1 MKRMH
6 LLTTRNTSQK
16 GLAAV
21 EAAMV
26 FPLLLLFLF
35 GAINYGF
42 ALYNKSII
50 VNASRE
56 AAREGVVVS
65 VGGTP
70 DQSKLNAI
78 AAEIKDE
85 LSQPGRLVT
94 FGASPQPTVTLEPV
108 DGGENV
114 SASITYSFKG
124 VAAGLFAGQGFDAG
138 VPIVANT
145 KMRFE

>member
-1 MKRMH
+1 MKH
-6 LLTTRNTSQK
+6 TRTPTSKKQK
-16 GLAAV
+16 GMAAV

-65 VGGTP
+65 VGGAP
-70 DQSKLNAI
+70 DQSKLNTI
-78 AAEIKDE
+78 AAKIQAE

-94 FGASPQPTVTLEPV
+94 FGVSPQPSVTLVSV
-108 DGGENV
+108 DGGVNV
-114 SASITYSFKG
+114 SANITYSFKG

-138 VPIVANT
+138 MPIVANT

>member
-1 MKRMH
+1 MKHTRT
-6 LLTTRNTSQK
+6 LTSKKQK
-16 GLAAV
+16 GIAAV

-65 VGGTP
+65 VGGAP
-70 DQSKLNAI
+70 DQSKLNTI
-78 AAEIKDE
+78 AAKIQAE

-94 FGASPQPTVTLEPV
+94 FGVSPQPSVTLVSV
-108 DGGENV
+108 DGGVNV
-114 SASITYSFKG
+114 SANITYSFKG

-138 VPIVANT
+138 MPIVANT

>member
-1 MKRMH
+1 MKH
-6 LLTTRNTSQK
+6 TRTPTSKKQK
-16 GLAAV
+16 GMAAV

-65 VGGTP
+65 VGGAP
-70 DQSKLNAI
+70 DQSKLNTI
-78 AAEIKDE
+78 AAKIQAE

-94 FGASPQPTVTLEPV
+94 FGVSPQPSVTLVSV
-108 DGGENV
+108 DGGVNV
-114 SASITYSFKG
+114 SANITYSFKG
-124 VAAGLFAGQGFDAG
+124 VAAGFFAGQGFDAG
-138 VPIVANT
+138 MPIVANT